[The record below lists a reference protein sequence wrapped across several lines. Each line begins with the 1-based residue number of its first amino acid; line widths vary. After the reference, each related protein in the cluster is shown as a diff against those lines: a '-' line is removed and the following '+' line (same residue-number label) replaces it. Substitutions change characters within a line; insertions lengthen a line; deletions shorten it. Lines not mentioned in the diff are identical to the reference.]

1 MAKSLTKEHVPYDT
15 EAEQALIGALLID
28 GYCITEVMPIVK
40 PDDFFSENFR
50 QMFIACL
57 AMNQRGEAINTIT
70 LAQELER
77 TDQLA
82 KVGGTGQLASAA
94 NACPTSLDAEHYANI
109 VARLA
114 TSRRLIKA
122 GEEITSIGYSADPDS
137 LAALNSAKKL
147 LEGIEAGG
155 SGKYVISASEL
166 SDMMMDFAIN
176 PHKFSPSLYWGWD
189 DLDAITTGL
198 FPDEL
203 IIMGARPG
211 IGKSQIAH
219 ELIIRQIKNGKQ
231 VLLVTLEMGKRDIME
246 RIISTQVGIPVRKMR
261 EQLMTDR
268 EKDSIIDLAGKFA
281 DWGLST
287 ITDNIS
293 VSTLTS
299 TAELLQREK
308 GLDLIVV
315 DYLQLMS
322 DCHDKRC
329 GNLKEER
336 VGFVSKS
343 LKQLSQSLHV
353 PVLAIVSLSRA
364 SEYRDNKRPT
374 MADIRDSGQIESD
387 ANCVLLCHRDDV
399 YYTESQWAEAYPD
412 KMYPKGILE
421 IYHAKNRHVE
431 SGQCIK
437 LKWNPAYSKYTN
449 INENIDERQTQF
461 NGM

>member
-1 MAKSLTKEHVPYDT
+1 MAKTLIGEHVPNDP
-15 EAEQALIGALLID
+15 EAELALVGALLID
-28 GYCITEVMPIVK
+28 GYCITEVMPIIK
-40 PDDFFSENFR
+40 PDDFFTDNYRLIF
-50 QMFIACL
+50 MACL
-57 AMNQRGEAINTIT
+57 TMQRRGEAINQVT

-77 TDQLA
+77 NGQLA
-82 KVGGTGQLASAA
+82 RIGGSSQLASAI
-94 NACPTSLDAEHYANI
+94 NACPTSLDALHYANI
-109 VARLA
+109 IARLA
-114 TSRRLIKA
+114 TSRRLIQA
-122 GEEITSIGYSADPDS
+122 GEDITRIGHSANPDS

-147 LEGIEAGG
+147 LDGIEAGG
-155 SGKYVISASEL
+155 GGKYIISASEL

-176 PHKFSPSLYWGWD
+176 PHSFSPSLYWGWD
-189 DLDAITTGL
+189 DLDSITTGL

-246 RIISTQVGIPVRKMR
+246 RIVSTQVGIPVRKMR
-261 EQLMTDR
+261 QQLMTDR
-268 EKDSIIDLAGKFA
+268 EKDSIVDLAGKFA
-281 DWGLST
+281 GWGLST

-308 GLDLIVV
+308 GLDLIVI

-322 DCHDKRC
+322 DCHDKHC
-329 GNLKEER
+329 GNTKEER

-343 LKQLSQSLHV
+343 LKQLSQTLHV
-353 PVLAIVSLSRA
+353 PILAIVSLNRG

-387 ANCVLLCHRDDV
+387 ANCILLCHRDDA
-399 YYTESQWAEAYPD
+399 YFTEAQWAEEYPD

-421 IYHAKNRHVE
+421 IYQAKNRHVE

-437 LKWNPAYSKYTN
+437 LRWNPAYSKYTN
-449 INENIDERQTQF
+449 INEDIDERQAQF